1 MKKGLKIVER
11 SEALKHFEEEY
22 VDTAIIELNDNIE
35 KYIDDH
41 KKELTEAF
49 VENFRTLCKKIKEMQ
64 ERRQKGKD
72 SIYNLFL

>member
-1 MKKGLKIVER
+1 MKR
-11 SEALKHFEEEY
+11 SEALKHFKEEY

-35 KYIDDH
+35 KHINKH
-41 KKELTEAF
+41 KKRIDGSFCRELPYTVQKDKRNA
-49 VENFRTLCKKIKEMQ
+49 